1 MWQTIIHTVFILSAI
16 GIAYVE
22 RISSASEQA
31 TLTAKHD
38 RH

>member
-22 RISSASEQA
+22 RITNAGEQA
-31 TLTAKHD
+31 AHKSSKH
-38 RH
+38 